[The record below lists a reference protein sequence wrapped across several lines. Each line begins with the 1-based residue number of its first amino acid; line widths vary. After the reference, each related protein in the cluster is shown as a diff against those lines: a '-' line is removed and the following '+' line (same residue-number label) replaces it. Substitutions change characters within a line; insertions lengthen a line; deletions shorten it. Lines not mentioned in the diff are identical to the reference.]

1 LLLACFFL
9 VYNKIHNPLLVCL
22 LSSSGSKT
30 NPTKIPVLKIKNL
43 KEKPK
48 SKGLK
53 NKQCD
58 QALGFERKCA
68 TRRDYQIAAF
78 FLTADAATAKEIED
92 VWQAILLLL
101 LLGRSFL
108 CRIAIDFCMKERK
121 KERKR
126 KQINKRLAAISTCLI
141 ERQCVPSMCVDIYG
155 AVRNI

>member
-9 VYNKIHNPLLVCL
+9 VYNKTHNPLLVCL

-58 QALGFERKCA
+58 QALGFERKMCN
-68 TRRDYQIAAF
+68 
-78 FLTADAATAKEIED
+78 K
-92 VWQAILLLL
+92 
-101 LLGRSFL
+101 
-108 CRIAIDFCMKERK
+108 
-121 KERKR
+121 
-126 KQINKRLAAISTCLI
+126 KRLPDCCFLPD
-141 ERQCVPSMCVDIYG
+141 C
-155 AVRNI
+155 